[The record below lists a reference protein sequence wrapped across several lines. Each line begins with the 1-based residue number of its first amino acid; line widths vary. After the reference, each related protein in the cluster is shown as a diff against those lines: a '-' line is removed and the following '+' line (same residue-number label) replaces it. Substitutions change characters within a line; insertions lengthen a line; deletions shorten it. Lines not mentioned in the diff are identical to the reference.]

1 MHHLQVLLELVNIAR
16 GEIATRH
23 GAHTLRT
30 LLVRLLVN
38 SQPSLGE
45 ERLKASR
52 KGAWVGLDT
61 GVKLRVKRRER
72 NNEFVLTELLLLG
85 ERQIAVAAL
94 VGLRWLRLLLNV
106 LLDVAIQVILA
117 FEPTVYRIHRSYF
130 FWQPS

>member
-1 MHHLQVLLELVNIAR
+1 MHRLQVLLELVNIAR

-23 GAHTLRT
+23 GAYTLRT

-45 ERLKASR
+45 ERLEASR
-52 KGAWVGLDT
+52 KGTWIGLDA

-72 NNEFVLTELLLLG
+72 NNEFVLAELLLFG
-85 ERQIAVAAL
+85 KRQIAVAAL
-94 VGLRWLRLLLNV
+94 VGLRRLRLLLNV
-106 LLDVAIQVILA
+106 LLDVAIQVVLA
-117 FEPTVYRIHRSYF
+117 FEPTVHHNVHSYF